1 VKIEFSDE
9 VCAKLKELLVE
20 NETIELAVKNV
31 LEEWIQNAEEMI
43 QLQKERPDLFEYPK
57 KKY

>member
-1 VKIEFSDE
+1 MKIEISDE
-9 VCAKLKELLVE
+9 ICAKLKELLVE

>member
-1 VKIEFSDE
+1 MKIEFSDE

-20 NETIELAVKNV
+20 NETIELAVKNI
-31 LEEWIQNAEEMI
+31 LEEWIQNSEEMI

>member
-20 NETIELAVKNV
+20 NETIELAVKNI
-31 LEEWIQNAEEMI
+31 LEEWIQNSEEMI